1 PSQCRST
8 EPDRLGVITFPYQ
21 HRSGLIKPKERS
33 IMNMRILPVGVVSFV
48 GATALAASYL
58 MLSEGTGPTQAAAAG
73 NAVTFPPLEQLEH
86 YTTVR
91 RGITREHMLTSREA
105 LDSLRAGQPVPV
117 GTHMVLV
124 DYQSDVLT
132 RYLVGQKVGAGGEEW
147 QYQWF
152 WPDRSVKADEN
163 VARCYSC
170 HQSRQGQQFMFT
182 HDGAMSDD
190 DPL

>member
-1 PSQCRST
+1 MNIFRW
-8 EPDRLGVITFPYQ
+8 
-21 HRSGLIKPKERS
+21 SGLLA
-33 IMNMRILPVGVVSFV
+33 LPFLIVLTGFV
-48 GATALAASYL
+48 FMETELAPTQALAAANS
-58 MLSEGTGPTQAAAAG
+58 
-73 NAVTFPPLEQLEH
+73 VTFPPLDQLEH

-105 LDSLRAGQPVPV
+105 LAALKAGQPVPT

-132 RYLVGQKVGAGGEEW
+132 RYLVGQKIGDGAAEW
-147 QYQWF
+147 EYQWF
-152 WPDRSVKADEN
+152 WPDQTVKADEN

-170 HQSRQGQQFMFT
+170 HRSKQSEQFMFT
-182 HDGAMSDD
+182 FDGAISDD

>member
-1 PSQCRST
+1 
-8 EPDRLGVITFPYQ
+8 
-21 HRSGLIKPKERS
+21 
-33 IMNMRILPVGVVSFV
+33 MNMRILHFSVACLC
-48 GATALAASYL
+48 GAAALVASYL
-58 MLSEGTGPTQAAAAG
+58 TLAEATGPTPAFAAE
-73 NAVTFPPLEQLEH
+73 NAVTFPPIEQLEH

-105 LDSLRAGQPVPV
+105 LKALRAGQPVPT

-132 RYLVGQKVGAGGEEW
+132 RYLVGQKIGPGEDEW
-147 QYQWF
+147 EYQWF

-170 HQSRQGQQFMFT
+170 HQSRQDQQFMFT

>member
-1 PSQCRST
+1 MKKKI
-8 EPDRLGVITFPYQ
+8 GAI
-21 HRSGLIKPKERS
+21 GLAS
-33 IMNMRILPVGVVSFV
+33 VCG
-48 GATALAASYL
+48 ALALAGAYLALPQGSGPSPAS
-58 MLSEGTGPTQAAAAG
+58 AAE
-73 NAVTFPPLEQLEH
+73 NAVTFPPLDQLEH

-91 RGITREHMLTSREA
+91 RGITREHMLTNREA
-105 LDSLRAGQPVPV
+105 LAALKAGQPVPT

-132 RYLVGQKVGAGGEEW
+132 RYLVSQKVGAGADEW

-152 WPDRSVKADEN
+152 WPDQSIKADEN

-170 HQSRQGQQFMFT
+170 HQSRQDQQFMFT
-182 HDGAMSDD
+182 HDGALSDD

>member
-1 PSQCRST
+1 MNIFRW
-8 EPDRLGVITFPYQ
+8 
-21 HRSGLIKPKERS
+21 SGLLAVPFLLVLAGYFLVETQ
-33 IMNMRILPVGVVSFV
+33 LAP
-48 GATALAASYL
+48 TPALAA
-58 MLSEGTGPTQAAAAG
+58 P

-105 LDSLRAGQPVPV
+105 LAALKAGLPVPT

-132 RYLVGQKVGAGGEEW
+132 RYLVGQKTGDGADEW
-147 QYQWF
+147 EYQWF
-152 WPDRSVKADEN
+152 WPDQTVKADEN

-170 HQSRQGQQFMFT
+170 HRSKQSEQFLFT
-182 HDGAMSDD
+182 FDGAISDD

>member
-1 PSQCRST
+1 MT
-8 EPDRLGVITFPYQ
+8 MKNLYV
-21 HRSGLIKPKERS
+21 GLACLCGAATLIVGYLA
-33 IMNMRILPVGVVSFV
+33 LP
-48 GATALAASYL
+48 
-58 MLSEGTGPTQAAAAG
+58 EGTGPTPAFAAE
-73 NAVTFPPLEQLEH
+73 NAVTFPPIEQLEH

-105 LDSLRAGQPVPV
+105 LDALRAGQPVPT

-132 RYLVGQKVGAGGEEW
+132 RYLVGQKIGPGEDEW

-152 WPDRSVKADEN
+152 RPDGSVKADEN

-170 HQSRQGQQFMFT
+170 HQSRQDRQFMFT

>member
-1 PSQCRST
+1 MNIFRW
-8 EPDRLGVITFPYQ
+8 
-21 HRSGLIKPKERS
+21 SGLLA
-33 IMNMRILPVGVVSFV
+33 LPFLIVLTGFV
-48 GATALAASYL
+48 FMETELAPTPALAAANS
-58 MLSEGTGPTQAAAAG
+58 
-73 NAVTFPPLEQLEH
+73 VTFPPLDQLEH

-105 LDSLRAGQPVPV
+105 LAALKAGQPVPT

-132 RYLVGQKVGAGGEEW
+132 RNLVSQKIGDGAAEW
-147 QYQWF
+147 KYQWF
-152 WPDRSVKADEN
+152 WPDQTVKADEN

-170 HQSRQGQQFMFT
+170 HRSKQSEQFMFT
-182 HDGAMSDD
+182 FDGAISDD

>member
-1 PSQCRST
+1 M
-8 EPDRLGVITFPYQ
+8 
-21 HRSGLIKPKERS
+21 H
-33 IMNMRILPVGVVSFV
+33 MRILSAGLASFC
-48 GATALAASYL
+48 GATALLASYL
-58 MLSEGTGPTQAAAAG
+58 ILPGGNGPTPAIAAE

-105 LDSLRAGQPVPV
+105 LDALRAGQPVPT

-124 DYQSDVLT
+124 DYQNDVLA
-132 RYLVGQKVGAGGEEW
+132 RYLVGQKIGAGEDEW

-152 WPDRSVKADEN
+152 HPDRSVKADEN

-170 HQSRQGQQFMFT
+170 HQSRQDQQFMFT
-182 HDGAMSDD
+182 HDGALSDD

>member
-1 PSQCRST
+1 MRIF
-8 EPDRLGVITFPYQ
+8 RW
-21 HRSGLIKPKERS
+21 SGLLA
-33 IMNMRILPVGVVSFV
+33 LPFLIVLTGFFFV
-48 GATALAASYL
+48 ETELPPSTALAAPNS
-58 MLSEGTGPTQAAAAG
+58 
-73 NAVTFPPLEQLEH
+73 VTFPSLEQLEH

-105 LDSLRAGQPVPV
+105 LAALKAGQPVPT

-132 RYLVGQKVGAGGEEW
+132 RYLVGQKIGDGADQWE
-147 QYQWF
+147 YQWF
-152 WPDRSVKADEN
+152 WPDGTVKADEN

-170 HQSRQGQQFMFT
+170 HRSKQSDQFMFT
-182 HDGAMSDD
+182 FDGAISDN

>member
-1 PSQCRST
+1 MRIY
-8 EPDRLGVITFPYQ
+8 RW
-21 HRSGLIKPKERS
+21 SGL
-33 IMNMRILPVGVVSFV
+33 MTLPFVVVLTGYFLAETELSP
-48 GATALAASYL
+48 TPALAATNS
-58 MLSEGTGPTQAAAAG
+58 
-73 NAVTFPPLEQLEH
+73 VTFPPLEQLEH

-105 LDSLRAGQPVPV
+105 LAALKAGQQVPT

-132 RYLVGQKVGAGGEEW
+132 RYLVGQKIGDGADDWE
-147 QYQWF
+147 YQWF
-152 WPDRSVKADEN
+152 WPDQTVKADEN

-170 HQSRQGQQFMFT
+170 HRSKQSEQFMFT
-182 HDGAMSDD
+182 FDGAISDD